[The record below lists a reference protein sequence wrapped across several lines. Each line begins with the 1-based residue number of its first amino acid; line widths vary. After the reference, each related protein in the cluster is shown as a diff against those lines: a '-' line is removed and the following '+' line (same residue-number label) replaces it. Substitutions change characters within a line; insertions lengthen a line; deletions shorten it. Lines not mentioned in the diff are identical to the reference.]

1 MGPNRT
7 QTSLQSK
14 GHRTV
19 ISLHIHAQHTHMKQE
34 AGAEGKQDDTV
45 HPGRHGKQTLKYLV
59 SVTLRKEPPCT
70 REFWMNSFL

>member
-19 ISLHIHAQHTHMKQE
+19 ISLHMHAQHTHMKQE

-45 HPGRHGKQTLKYLV
+45 HPGHHGKQTL
-59 SVTLRKEPPCT
+59 
-70 REFWMNSFL
+70 NI